1 MKMRA
6 NTLHVCPESI
16 YTFLAALSDSMRN
29 TNADEWLAVDT
40 VAVDDREMKPLTDL
54 VARRQ

>member
-6 NTLHVCPESI
+6 NMLHVCPESI

-40 VAVDDREMKPLTDL
+40 VAADETTH
-54 VARRQ
+54 